1 VSEPLA
7 HSARDGAP
15 EQTYREHV
23 GEVIR
28 LAMEFGRETAR
39 FSPKWRDRFLA
50 ALEMAAT
57 YHDLGKLDEIFQDDL
72 RKNRRQ
78 TRLNHVDAGVAHLL
92 KGKHAEAVIAAYAHH
107 IGLPSLPEERAK
119 NANGIVGMF
128 RDLEKDAGATG
139 WKTYQRS
146 DAKLAEYLAEH
157 ARIFAH
163 VNRPTKAGFTSLVRR
178 LLLSCLVDADHSDT
192 ARHYGNERPVE
203 SPPLLAADRLA
214 ALDRYVAALA
224 AKASPQ
230 TDRERYR
237 QQLRQQ
243 VYRACRERPVK
254 PDETILSCDSPVGT
268 GKTTAVMAH
277 LLRVAAERGLR
288 RVFVVLPFTNIIDQ
302 SVDVYR
308 RALRLPGETEAGM
321 EAVVAA
327 HHHRVDYSGERIEK
341 DEITGVE
348 CLVLTAPE
356 LRQLAARWDS
366 PIVVTTAVQ
375 FFETLAAKDTAPLR
389 KLHQVAGSAIFV
401 DEAHAAMPAALW
413 PQMFRW
419 LCELCDDWSCHLVLA
434 SGSLTRFWELE
445 DFVPASERRLIP
457 ELVPP
462 DVANRTKEFEER
474 RVQIRTHSD
483 KLSLQKLAEFVL
495 GKPGPRLV
503 ILNTVQ
509 SAAVLA
515 NHLREE
521 CKLGLNV
528 EHIST
533 ALTPSDRAKT
543 VRRVRERL
551 ASPWKNWCLVAT
563 SCVEA
568 GVDFSFRSAF
578 RESWGLVNLL
588 QIAGRASRSGEYPD
602 TEVWDFRHDE
612 SGGLS
617 LHPQA
622 KVARGVLADIFKVCA
637 KQQRQPSP
645 NDCTEALRLELRNDR
660 GAQALRIEEIE
671 RAEKE
676 ADYPEVAKL
685 CRIITADTRTV
696 LVDRTLIERI
706 ESRDR
711 AQFPSWREIMQGSVQ
726 IWSSRLDPK
735 KWPVKPIGP
744 DGELWAMIEGNYD
757 AFLGYMAGILPL
769 LKAGQTGFEPL

>member
-7 HSARDGAP
+7 HSAHDGAP
-15 EQTYREHV
+15 EQSYRAHV

-28 LAMEFGRETAR
+28 LAMEFGRAAAA
-39 FSPKWRDRFLA
+39 FSPKWQEPFLTV
-50 ALEMAAT
+50 LEMAAN

-72 RKNRRQ
+72 CRNRRQ

-92 KGKHAEAVIAAYAHH
+92 RGKHAEAVIAAYAHH

-119 NANGIVGMF
+119 NANALAGMF
-128 RDLEKDAGATG
+128 RDLEKDVGSTG
-139 WKTYQRS
+139 LKTYQRS

-157 ARIFAH
+157 ARIFAP
-163 VNRPTKAGFTSLVRR
+163 VNRPAIAGFTSLVRR

-192 ARHYGNERPVE
+192 ARHYGNERSVE
-203 SPPLLAADRLA
+203 PPSLRAADRLA
-214 ALDRYVAALA
+214 ALDCYVADLS
-224 AKASPQ
+224 AKANPQ
-230 TDRERYR
+230 TDRERDR
-237 QQLRQQ
+237 QQLRQE
-243 VYRACRERPVK
+243 VYRVCCERTIK
-254 PDETILSCDSPVGT
+254 PGETILSCDSPVGT

-277 LLRVAAERGLR
+277 LLRVSAERGLR

-308 RALRLPGETEAGM
+308 RALRLPGETEADL

-341 DEITGVE
+341 DEATGAERV
-348 CLVLTAPE
+348 VSTVPE

-375 FFETLAAKDTAPLR
+375 FFETLSAKATAPLR

-413 PQMFRW
+413 PQNFRW
-419 LCELCDDWSCHLVLA
+419 LRELCDDWGCHLVLA

-445 DFVPASERRLIP
+445 DFVPVNERRPIP
-457 ELVPP
+457 ELVSAE
-462 DVANRTKEFEER
+462 VANRTKEFEEK
-474 RVQIRTHSD
+474 RVNIRTHSE
-483 KLSLQKLAEFVL
+483 KFSLPMLADFVL
-495 GKPGPRLV
+495 SKPGPRLV

-515 NHLREE
+515 NHLRKD
-521 CKLGLNV
+521 CKLGLNI

-533 ALTPSDRAKT
+533 ALTPLDRAKT
-543 VRRVRERL
+543 VRRVREHL
-551 ASPWKNWCLVAT
+551 AGPWKDWCLVAT

-568 GVDFSFRSAF
+568 GVDFSFRTAF

-622 KVARGVLADIFKVCA
+622 KVARGVLAAILNDCA
-637 KQQRQPSP
+637 KQQRLPSP
-645 NDCTEALRLELRNDR
+645 GDCTEALRLELRDDR
-660 GAQALRIEEIE
+660 GQKAEIMEKIE
-671 RAEKE
+671 RAEKA

-696 LVDRTLIERI
+696 LVDQALAQRI

-711 AQFPSWREIMQGSVQ
+711 TQFPSWRDIMQKSVQ
-726 IWSSRLDPK
+726 IWASRLDPGTL
-735 KWPVKPIGP
+735 PVEPIGP
-744 DGELWAMIEGNYD
+744 DGELWAWIGNYD
-757 AFLGYMAGILPL
+757 GFLGYMAWVVDS
-769 LKAGQTGFEPL
+769 AQRGFEPL